1 MSNISTFNYDCI
13 LQVGV
18 SWAITA
24 SNCFLDTSG
33 GKTLTSEKNISL
45 IIGVHDRAVTTDKLR

>member
-1 MSNISTFNYDCI
+1 MSNIFKDNYDCI
-13 LQVGV
+13 LQIGV

-24 SNCFLDTSG
+24 SNCFLDTFG
-33 GKTLTSEKNISL
+33 EKTLTSEKNISL